1 MAKICER
8 KLFLTAWQYCEEH
21 HPDELEWAKN
31 VNEDTFKNIKPEEFL
46 GNYFWIL
53 CNGHELGVF
62 DKIFLILASVMK
74 DIDIA
79 QLITTQFSEL
89 VSRLMW
95 QTPIFYY
102 GLNIHKE
109 LDQHLIIENILE
121 GSKMIFDE
129 GFETYKERLNSGGTE
144 DRIEALK
151 ELPGIDSKKS
161 SRLAKNI
168 GLVDTAR
175 AKPDI
180 WLERAALECRDISIG
195 ELLYGNF
202 SGSEIDKMI
211 GKDSS
216 MVELVNYLSEEFNC
230 SVHVVDFVFWRYG
243 KRALSM
249 YDYASIE
256 NKENAEKLFFT
267 AQSYCQKYHPDEL
280 EWARG
285 VNEETFKDMKSK
297 EFLRNYCWVV
307 YTGKSNIGEFEQY
320 FPELETAF
328 KNFDITALR
337 KMRTIKPVLNAF
349 DDWSDCGDCGD
360 ACYQYEEK
368 TKCFLAGAKMIADE
382 GFETYKKRL
391 EEEGINALGELLD
404 INWDRSDIARDTKSR
419 LARNIGLTDTIE
431 PDEWLKR
438 AASECAY
445 WRRRGPVKKAMV
457 EELVDYLSKEFN
469 SSRHV
474 VDFVLW
480 RFVVQGGL
488 QKIDLKDDWEYLL
501 WWDC

>member
-1 MAKICER
+1 MTKICER
-8 KLFLTAWQYCEEH
+8 KLFLTAWRYCEEH
-21 HPDELEWAKN
+21 HPDELKWAKD
-31 VNEDTFKNIKPEEFL
+31 VNKDTFKNIKPEQFL
-46 GNYFWIL
+46 SNYFWVL
-53 CNGHELGVF
+53 CKDHELGFF
-62 DKIFLILASVMK
+62 DQIFLILASVMK
-74 DIDIA
+74 DRDIA
-79 QLITTQFSEL
+79 QLITTQFRDLISL
-89 VSRLMW
+89 LICRQRVLYGFSLDLNSH
-95 QTPIFYY
+95 Y
-102 GLNIHKE
+102 GLH
-109 LDQHLIIENILE
+109 QFFE

-144 DRIEALK
+144 DQIEALE

-168 GLVDTAR
+168 GLVDMAW

-180 WLERAALECRDISIG
+180 WLERAARECRTISIG
-195 ELLYGNF
+195 GLLDGF
-202 SGSEIDKMI
+202 SGREIDRLI
-211 GKDSS
+211 GKHSS
-216 MVELVNYLSEEFNC
+216 MFELVDYLSEEFNC
-230 SVHVVDFVFWRYG
+230 SAHVVDFVFWRYG

-249 YDYASIE
+249 YDYASID
-256 NKENAEKLFFT
+256 KEKAEKLFYT
-267 AQSYCQKYHPDEL
+267 AQSYCQKYHTDEL
-280 EWARG
+280 EWATG
-285 VNEETFKDMKSK
+285 VNEKTFKDMESK

-307 YTGKSNIGEFEQY
+307 YTGTSRVGQFEEY

-328 KNFDITALR
+328 KDFDITALR
-337 KMRTIKPVLNAF
+337 KMRSIKPVLNTF

-360 ACYQYEEK
+360 VCYQHEEK

-404 INWDRSDIARDTKSR
+404 MNWDRSDIARDTKSR

-445 WRRRGPVKKAMV
+445 WRRGGPVKKAMV

-469 SSRHV
+469 SSRHI

-488 QKIDLKDDWEYLL
+488 QKIDFKDAWEHLL
-501 WWDC
+501 WWEC

>member
-1 MAKICER
+1 MTKICER

-21 HPDELEWAKN
+21 HPDELEWAKG
-31 VNEDTFKNIKPEEFL
+31 VNKDTFKNIKPEEFL
-46 GNYFWIL
+46 RNYFWVL
-53 CNGHELGVF
+53 CNGHKLGFF
-62 DKIFLILASVMK
+62 DQIFLILASVMK
-74 DIDIA
+74 DCDIA
-79 QLITTQFSEL
+79 QLITKQLRDLISD
-89 VSRLMW
+89 LMCR
-95 QTPIFYY
+95 QRIFYDFS
-102 GLNIHKE
+102 
-109 LDQHLIIENILE
+109 LDSNSHYDLHYFFE
-121 GSKMIFDE
+121 GAKMIFDE
-129 GFETYKERLNSGGTE
+129 DFETYKERLNSGGTE
-144 DRIEALK
+144 CRIDALAA
-151 ELPGIDSKKS
+151 LPGINLKKS

-175 AKPDI
+175 EKPDI
-180 WLERAALECRDISIG
+180 WLERAALECRTISIG
-195 ELLYGNF
+195 RLLDGF
-202 SGSEIDKMI
+202 SGREIDTLI
-211 GKDSS
+211 GKHSS
-216 MVELVNYLSEEFNC
+216 MVQLGEYLSEEFNC
-230 SVHVVDFVFWRYG
+230 SAHVVDFVFWRYG

-249 YDYASIE
+249 YDYASID
-256 NKENAEKLFFT
+256 KEKGEKLFFT
-267 AQSYCQKYHPDEL
+267 ALSYCQKYHPDEL

-285 VNEETFKDMKSK
+285 VNEETFKNMKSK

-320 FPELETAF
+320 FTDLETAL
-328 KNFDITALR
+328 KDFDITALR
-337 KMRTIKPVLNAF
+337 KMRSIKPVLNAF
-349 DDWSDCGDCGD
+349 DDWSDCSDCGD
-360 ACYQYEEK
+360 ACDQYEEK

-391 EEEGINALGELLD
+391 EEEGINALEELLD
-404 INWDRSDIARDTKSR
+404 MNWDRSDIARDTKSR

-445 WRRRGPVKKAMV
+445 WPRRRTVKKAMV

-488 QKIDLKDDWEYLL
+488 QDIDFKDDWEYLL